1 MHEPSELHLKRL
13 FGFTLFRHVRG
24 QERRSVI
31 TTVHYVTNADQEK
44 CQNNNLTKF
53 NAENKH
59 FKKGVALQP
68 ICFGI
73 SFTNNMMNNAKK
85 HVKRIFPKHI
95 LASKY
100 M

>member
-24 QERRSVI
+24 QERRSVN
-31 TTVHYVTNADQEK
+31 TTVYYVTKADQEK
-44 CQNNNLTKF
+44 YQNNNLTKF
-53 NAENKH
+53 NA
-59 FKKGVALQP
+59 
-68 ICFGI
+68 
-73 SFTNNMMNNAKK
+73 KK
-85 HVKRIFPKHI
+85 HLKRIFPKHI